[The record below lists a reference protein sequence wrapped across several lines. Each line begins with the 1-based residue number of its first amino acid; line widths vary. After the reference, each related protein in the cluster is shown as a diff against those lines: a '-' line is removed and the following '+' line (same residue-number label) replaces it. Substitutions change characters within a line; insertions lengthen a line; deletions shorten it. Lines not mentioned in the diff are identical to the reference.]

1 MSPCPAS
8 RSVARRFA
16 GFIQR
21 ILNLRII
28 NLEDAK
34 SIDSRGGNPMARSE
48 KDRALL
54 FLVHASVTEYVR
66 ADAFILCASLPGRA
80 FRPVLQGVL
89 GCEAY
94 GFTLTFL
101 STGRRSAFHCQ
112 DFRDILRAFFC
123 RPTRNRCH
131 YEWRAGASS

>member
-1 MSPCPAS
+1 
-8 RSVARRFA
+8 
-16 GFIQR
+16 
-21 ILNLRII
+21 
-28 NLEDAK
+28 
-34 SIDSRGGNPMARSE
+34 MARSE

-54 FLVHASVTEYVR
+54 FLACASVTEYVR
-66 ADAFILCASLPGRA
+66 ADGFILCAPLAGMA

-112 DFRDILRAFFC
+112 DFRDILRVFFC
-123 RPTRNRCH
+123 RPTRNRCL
-131 YEWRAGASS
+131 YEWRAGACS